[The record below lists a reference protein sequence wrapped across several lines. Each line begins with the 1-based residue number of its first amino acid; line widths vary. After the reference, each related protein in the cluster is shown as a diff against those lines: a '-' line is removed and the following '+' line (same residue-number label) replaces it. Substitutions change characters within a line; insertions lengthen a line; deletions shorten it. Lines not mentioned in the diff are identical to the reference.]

1 MIVVKV
7 FGFLDFLIA
16 LLLFLTP
23 DDLAPQR
30 LLIGAALFLIA
41 KGLIYKGDLLSTIDM
56 VVGVYCFIAMFHSV
70 LLLSFIAGAY
80 LFIKGFYSMI
90 L

>member
-1 MIVVKV
+1 MIRI

-30 LLIGAALFLIA
+30 LLIGAALFLIT
-41 KGLIYKGDLLSTIDM
+41 KGLIYKGDLLSMIDM
-56 VVGVYCFIAMFHSV
+56 VIGVYCIIALFHPMLFFTFLFGV
-70 LLLSFIAGAY
+70 Y